1 MHSTQNKYG
10 SPGINTKIES
20 LFYLKAPVVVHT
32 HEKDDNLRQ
41 IDEMKLRKELKGY
54 EDRF

>member
-10 SPGINTKIES
+10 SPGINTKIEP

-32 HEKDDNLRQ
+32 HERAEKFETD
-41 IDEMKLRKELKGY
+41 
-54 EDRF
+54 